1 MIFKREQNTLNVN
14 ALCATS
20 RPGQNN
26 SSYSSYLLNCLP
38 NARTDNNNGWN
49 YNDKTMKTHKKRQ
62 NFELK
67 SIDKRQTTQL
77 KSHMCHCPCQTLFI
91 QSKAAAC
98 PRDDAHRCRT
108 YKYHWALHFCAKLE
122 RKDMTEM
129 TTNRKCVDRTR
140 WSNKMWSA
148 VSHCIKIDKVLTNGV
163 IHDSI
168 Q

>member
-1 MIFKREQNTLNVN
+1 MFTFESNAMRTSCDGRREKNSNAPENRVVVGFFILIKIDFEKRAKYLNVN

-26 SSYSSYLLNCLP
+26 SSYSSFLLNRLP

-49 YNDKTMKTHKKRQ
+49 YVDKTMKTHKKRQ

-91 QSKAAAC
+91 QSKAVAC
-98 PRDDAHRCRT
+98 PRDDAHRCRM
-108 YKYHWALHFCAKLE
+108 YKTPF
-122 RKDMTEM
+122 
-129 TTNRKCVDRTR
+129 
-140 WSNKMWSA
+140 
-148 VSHCIKIDKVLTNGV
+148 
-163 IHDSI
+163 SI
-168 Q
+168 AFLC